1 MRKLFVPRII
11 LFLVAIFLIELLV
24 FYTIL
29 SYRNSSVIKQ
39 YELKIK
45 VGELGYEKEKKKLN
59 DEFEKNKYLA
69 TGKDAYE
76 RIYNSQVKD
85 IKDLIHQLAVES
97 LPTNWK
103 VEVKVEEF
111 TNFILLIQIDPSR
124 DESSLQTIAK
134 YLIPMMPY
142 VGDSLKN
149 VAVFNKKHHCYL
161 FFDEV
166 ALNQLARSQAISE
179 ELTYDVIEKG
189 KRFTRYNSVQINFQE
204 MRGHIFL
211 PAVVSG
217 VECTMMLD
225 TGASNS
231 VISLELAQKTGSEDL
246 NKVSRRK
253 FYTAKG
259 ELSCPIVE
267 REILVNGIG
276 RKQSVAVNPQDD
288 LNLLGVDFFESKEY
302 MIDSASKCIYV
313 WDR

>member
-1 MRKLFVPRII
+1 M
-11 LFLVAIFLIELLV
+11 
-24 FYTIL
+24 
-29 SYRNSSVIKQ
+29 
-39 YELKIK
+39 
-45 VGELGYEKEKKKLN
+45 
-59 DEFEKNKYLA
+59 
-69 TGKDAYE
+69 
-76 RIYNSQVKD
+76 VK
-85 IKDLIHQLAVES
+85 
-97 LPTNWK
+97 
-103 VEVKVEEF
+103 EF
-111 TNFILLIQIDPSR
+111 TNFILLAQISSNETEPSSQSIVKYIVPLAIYGDP
-124 DESSLQTIAK
+124 
-134 YLIPMMPY
+134 Y
-142 VGDSLKN
+142 LKN
-149 VAVFNKKHHCYL
+149 VAIFDKKHICYL